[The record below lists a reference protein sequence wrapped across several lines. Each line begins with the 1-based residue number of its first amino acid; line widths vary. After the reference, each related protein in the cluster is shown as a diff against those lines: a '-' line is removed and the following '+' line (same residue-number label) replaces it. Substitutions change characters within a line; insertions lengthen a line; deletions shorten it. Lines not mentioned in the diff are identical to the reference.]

1 MELRHSSLVARHP
14 TSAILLAAGRGKRQ
28 RPYTDVTPKPLLE
41 VDGRPTLDYVL
52 CAVAK
57 AGITRVCLVTHHL
70 EEQIFAYVGD
80 GSRWNLSATFAHQ
93 ESMRGSGDAV
103 LSVLK
108 SRPEWIDRSAPVLV
122 SATDYLFDE
131 NALADLV
138 ATHRADITVSLKE
151 CPPEEM
157 SARSSVDIDS
167 EGRVTRIVEK
177 PAQGQAPSR
186 FVASLVYILPPALW
200 DILPQVPPSPRGEV
214 ELPSAVNL
222 LIEQGFIAKGFLQ
235 PTPREW
241 RAEKDTK

>member
-1 MELRHSSLVARHP
+1 MRPHHP

-28 RPYTDVTPKPLLE
+28 RPYSDVTPKPLLA

-80 GSRWNLSATFAHQ
+80 GSQWNLSATFAHQ
-93 ESMRGSGDAV
+93 ESMLGSGDAA
-103 LSVLK
+103 LSVWR
-108 SRPEWIDRSAPVLV
+108 SRPDWIDRSASVLV

-138 ATHRADITVSLKE
+138 AAHSADITVSLKE

-157 SARSSVDIDS
+157 SARSSVEIDS
-167 EGRVTRIVEK
+167 QGRVTRVVEK

-200 DILPQVPPSPRGEV
+200 DVLPQVPPSSRGEI
-214 ELPSAVNL
+214 ELPSAANL
-222 LIEQGFIAKGFLQ
+222 LIEKGFTAKGFLQ
-235 PTPREW
+235 PVPREW
-241 RAEKDTK
+241 QAGKEME